1 MTKAVQ
7 VNDNAL
13 ALASFTLEG
22 GQVLN
27 ADTVRNYLVRG
38 NGNVT
43 DQEVLF
49 FLELCKSRHLNPLQN
64 DAYIIKFGS
73 QPANIIVG
81 KDVFVKRADQHPQ
94 FEGMRA
100 GILVE
105 RNNEMIEIE
114 GTAKLKKDII
124 VGGWC
129 EVYRKDRKM
138 PIKSTVAF
146 EEYSKGQATWKQMPG
161 VMIRKCAMVSA
172 LREAFPTDF
181 QGMYDSAEIQSVPD
195 KLPQKEVVIGKATSE
210 QKRKLLAMAEVKGLY
225 SHEDAKDTSKLEYFC
240 SSNGYDLKD
249 LKFEEVDEL
258 LQLLTNYEPAQD
270 VEYTEEPIEE
280 TEDNGQIEGQQVM
293 DM

>member
-7 VNDNAL
+7 PSNAL

-27 ADTVRNYLVRG
+27 AETVRNYLVRG
-38 NGNVT
+38 NGKVT

-64 DAYIIKFGS
+64 DAYLIKFGDQS
-73 QPANIIVG
+73 AQIVVG
-81 KDVFVKRADQHPQ
+81 KDVFMRRADQHPQ

-105 RNNEMIEIE
+105 RNGEIVEIE
-114 GTAKLKKDII
+114 GTAKLKKDVLI
-124 VGGWC
+124 GGWC

-138 PIKSTVAF
+138 PIKSTVSF
-146 EEYSKGQATWKQMPG
+146 DEYSKGQATWRQMPG
-161 VMIRKCAMVSA
+161 VMIRKCAVVSS
-172 LREAFPTDF
+172 LREAFPSEF
-181 QGMYDSAEIQSVPD
+181 QGMYDSAEIKSVPD
-195 KLPQKEVVIGKATSE
+195 KLPTKEVVIGKATSE
-210 QKRKLLAMAEVKGLY
+210 QKRKLLAMAEIKGLY
-225 SHEDAKDTSKLEYFC
+225 NHEDAKNTKELEYFC

-258 LQLLTNYEPAQD
+258 LQLLTDYEPVQD
-270 VEYTEEPIEE
+270 VEYTEESIGEKQ
-280 TEDNGQIEGQQVM
+280 EDNGQIEGQQVM

>member
-1 MTKAVQ
+1 MANAVATT
-7 VNDNAL
+7 NAL
-13 ALASFTLEG
+13 QLAEFTLEG

-27 ADTVRNYLVRG
+27 AETVRNYLVRG
-38 NGNVT
+38 NGAVT

-49 FLELCKSRHLNPLQN
+49 FLELCKARHLNPLQN
-64 DAYIIKFGS
+64 DAYIIKFGT

-105 RNNEMIEIE
+105 RNGELVEIE
-114 GTAKLKKDII
+114 GTAKLKKDILA
-124 VGGWC
+124 GGWC

-138 PIKSTVAF
+138 PIKSTVSF

-181 QGMYDSAEIQSVPD
+181 QGMYDSAEIQNVPD

-210 QKRKLLAMAEVKGLY
+210 QKRKILAMAEVKGLY
-225 SHEDAKDTSKLEYFC
+225 NHENPKDTKELEYFC
-240 SSNGYDLKD
+240 SSNGYELKE
-249 LKFEEVDEL
+249 LTFEEVDEVLEL
-258 LQLLTNYEPAQD
+258 LIKYEPVQD
-270 VEYTEEPIEE
+270 VEYKEVES
-280 TEDNGQIEGQQVM
+280 DDQQIEGQQSLL
-293 DM
+293 